1 MSEEDKNN
9 SMKDHSE
16 TTGDMLIP
24 GLNQIGP
31 ISLINPPWQIKVS
44 QIWYFII
51 VFIFNITFMD
61 LETFSEHVYSCATL
75 LTPKENSTE

>member
-31 ISLINPPWQIKVS
+31 ISMINPP
-44 QIWYFII
+44 
-51 VFIFNITFMD
+51 
-61 LETFSEHVYSCATL
+61 
-75 LTPKENSTE
+75 